1 MQTHK
6 SYSSP
11 EKCNPI
17 QPYSPENYQEEPP
30 PPPAQTLLW
39 FFPFFC
45 LFIDLVLTMVN
56 LFVYWLQA
64 W

>member
-1 MQTHK
+1 MQTHN

-30 PPPAQTLLW
+30 PPLPSSNFVVVLSL
-39 FFPFFC
+39 F
-45 LFIDLVLTMVN
+45 LFIYRPSTN
-56 LFVYWLQA
+56 NG
-64 W
+64 

>member
-1 MQTHK
+1 MQTHN

-17 QPYSPENYQEEPP
+17 QPYSLENYQEEP

-45 LFIDLVLTMVN
+45 LFKDLVLTMVN
-56 LFVYWLQA
+56 LFVYWFQA

>member
-1 MQTHK
+1 MQTHN

-30 PPPAQTLLW
+30 PQLKLCYGS
-39 FFPFFC
+39 FPFF
-45 LFIDLVLTMVN
+45 
-56 LFVYWLQA
+56 VYL
-64 W
+64 

>member
-1 MQTHK
+1 MQTHN

-17 QPYSPENYQEEPP
+17 QPYSPENYQEETP

-39 FFPFFC
+39 FFPFF
-45 LFIDLVLTMVN
+45 LFIYRPITN
-56 LFVYWLQA
+56 NG
-64 W
+64 

>member
-1 MQTHK
+1 MQTHN

-17 QPYSPENYQEEPP
+17 QPYSLENYQEEPP

-39 FFPFFC
+39 FFPFF
-45 LFIDLVLTMVN
+45 LFIYRPSTN
-56 LFVYWLQA
+56 NG
-64 W
+64 

>member
-1 MQTHK
+1 MQTHN

-30 PPPAQTLLW
+30 PPSSNFVVVLSL
-39 FFPFFC
+39 F
-45 LFIDLVLTMVN
+45 LFIYRPSTN
-56 LFVYWLQA
+56 NG
-64 W
+64 

>member
-1 MQTHK
+1 MQTHN

-30 PPPAQTLLW
+30 PPQLKLCCGS
-39 FFPFFC
+39 FPFF
-45 LFIDLVLTMVN
+45 
-56 LFVYWLQA
+56 VYL
-64 W
+64 